1 MNNKMDDELRFIDFG
16 ITDVYRIMAENE
28 ALFRIADRSGEN
40 IGFIWIPEKSINMG
54 YSQLIEREL
63 NLERCKKLNYQIT
76 RRISG
81 GGMAFA
87 SEKSQVQYGFIGNL
101 EDSDIPVDMIE
112 SYRRICNIIIYALE
126 RYGLKGEF
134 KPINDVLCNGK
145 KISGSAQTRG
155 NRVLLQHGTI
165 LVNFNIKEMLL
176 CCNIPLEKISDK
188 GIKSVEERITD
199 LNRELKRNVPLD
211 DVKDAMRYGF
221 EKTFNVSL
229 REGKMTDEERKLAD
243 KLLPKY
249 RDENWIFRYTKG
261 RTRSAGLYKLGD
273 EVREFMDSRS

>member
-1 MNNKMDDELRFIDFG
+1 NKMDELRFIDFG
-16 ITDVYRIMAENE
+16 FTDVYKIMAANE
-28 ALFRIADRSGEN
+28 AMFRIAERTGEN
-40 IGFIWIPEKSINMG
+40 VGFLWIPDKSINMG

-63 NLERCKKLNYQIT
+63 NLKRCKDLGYQIT

-101 EDSDIPVDMIE
+101 EDPQVPLDMIE
-112 SYRRICNIIIYALE
+112 SFRKICHIIIHALE
-126 RYGLKGEF
+126 KYGLRGEF

-165 LVNFNIKEMLL
+165 LVNFNIREMLL

-188 GIKSVEERITD
+188 GIKSVEERLTD
-199 LNRELKRNVPLD
+199 LNRELGREVPLD
-211 DVKDAMRYGF
+211 DVNKAMRYGF
-221 EKTFNVSL
+221 EKTFNCTL
-229 REGKMTDEERKLAD
+229 RDDEMTEEEKKLTD

-249 RDENWIFRYTKG
+249 HDEDWIFRYTRGK
-261 RTRSAGLYKLGD
+261 TRSVGAYEASEEIK
-273 EVREFMDSRS
+273 EFGKKE